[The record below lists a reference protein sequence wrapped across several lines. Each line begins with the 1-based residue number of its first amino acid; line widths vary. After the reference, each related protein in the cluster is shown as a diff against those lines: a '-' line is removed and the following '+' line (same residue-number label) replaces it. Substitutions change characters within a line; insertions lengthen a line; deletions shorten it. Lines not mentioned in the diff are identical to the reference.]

1 MTETEINKIVSKV
14 LRAHLRDLGFERVTV
29 RPEQDFDDSTILRIT
44 VYLKKSDVPP
54 ARLTDALHEIR
65 SELLNKGENRFVPL
79 SSQSPNEEMIDED
92 VD

>member
-1 MTETEINKIVSKV
+1 MTDSEINKIVSRV
-14 LRAHLRDLGFERVTV
+14 LRARLRDLGFERVAV
-29 RPEQDFDDSTILRIT
+29 HSEQDFDGSTILRIT

-65 SELLNKGENRFVPL
+65 SELLNKGEDRFVLL